1 MDLYDYI
8 KNDKCKIKSLVD
20 ALAFYAD
27 EDSYFAIGFFPDRP
41 CGDFIE
47 DFSQD
52 SFGTMRPGKK
62 AMAVLDK
69 IVTAYNKNLKEMKN
83 DD

>member
-8 KNDKCKIKSLVD
+8 KNDKRKIKSLVN

-27 EDSYFAIGFFPDRP
+27 EDSYFAIGFLPDRP
-41 CGDFIE
+41 CGDFIK
-47 DFSQD
+47 DFSD

-62 AMAVLDK
+62 AKAVLDK
-69 IVTAYNKNLKEMKN
+69 IVTAYNR
-83 DD
+83 